1 LEESSSAERFE
12 GLLEVLAKDFKGIPL
27 TTLDTL
33 VKNISLA
40 PSVRSGP
47 KEKLDPNVKY
57 YEVGLRDINAER
69 VITLEHCKKKNL
81 GPANPYLVQKYALH
95 ENDLLLPYRAS
106 TDLTIARV
114 GSHYPAAV
122 VTNASVIRIE
132 MKEDTT
138 TELAILIQAY
148 LSISYVKKAILP
160 KEIFSRERRYGRYLI
175 SIKTLCALPI
185 PTFTNVMVKDKEFG
199 ALYQRR
205 LHLNYMLRVIRGKSM
220 QLLQSFDKDEIETI
234 KLYLHDKNDLP
245 AINEKETYLLKKLDA
260 LLNEFVSLQ
269 NELL

>member
-1 LEESSSAERFE
+1 MEESSSTEGFA
-12 GLLEVLAKDFKGIPL
+12 GLLEALAKDFKGIPL

-47 KEKLDPNVKY
+47 EEKLDPNVKY

-160 KEIFSRERRYGRYLI
+160 KELFSRERRYGRYLI
-175 SIKTLCALPI
+175 SLKKLCALPI
-185 PTFTNVMVKDKEFG
+185 PKFTNAMVEDKGFSM
-199 ALYQRR
+199 LYQRR
-205 LHLNYMLRVIRGKSM
+205 LQLTHTLLTIRSSSTR
-220 QLLQSFDKDEIETI
+220 LLYSFNKDEIETI

-245 AINEKETYLLKKLDA
+245 AINEKETYLLEKLDA